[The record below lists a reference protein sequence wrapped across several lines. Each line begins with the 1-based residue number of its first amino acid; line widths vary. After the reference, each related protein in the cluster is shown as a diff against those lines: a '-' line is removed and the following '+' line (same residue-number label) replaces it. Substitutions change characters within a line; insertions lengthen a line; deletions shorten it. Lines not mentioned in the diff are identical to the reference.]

1 MGDGLIFSKGKSM
14 MESNEIHQEVENFR
28 NFVAVYVSRKEEE
41 FLTSLSAY
49 AKHNG
54 RITTGQRGWYD
65 SLKEKYSPEKIA
77 DKVRWDQHFGDEHRE
92 TALRIARY
100 YEANP
105 PYFNDIVTRI
115 LRDEAG
121 FKLGLLEWKRF
132 CENKYAQ
139 KILAEYE
146 TDEKFQKGQCIQV
159 RATNK
164 VDVANASLDSLPR
177 RSARNKVA
185 NKVGFVLSV
194 NSKPITRAAKGS
206 RIYQVLLAGESSPI
220 FAHES
225 DLKKPRGMKK

>member
-1 MGDGLIFSKGKSM
+1 
-14 MESNEIHQEVENFR
+14 MEPSEIYQEIEGFLNTVGM
-28 NFVAVYVSRKEEE
+28 YVTPKEQE

-49 AKHNG
+49 AKHKG
-54 RITTGQRGWYD
+54 RITTGQKGWYD
-65 SLKEKYSPEKIA
+65 SLRGKYSPEKIA
-77 DKVRWDQHFGDEHRE
+77 EKVIWDEQFGSEHRA
-92 TALRIARY
+92 TAVRIARY

-115 LRDEAG
+115 TRDELE
-121 FKLGLLEWKRF
+121 FKLNLNEWKRF

-146 TDEKFQKGQCIQV
+146 TGEKFQKGQCVQI

-164 VDVANASLDSLPR
+164 IDVANASLDASPR
-177 RSARNKVA
+177 RTARTKNA
-185 NKVGFVLSV
+185 NKVGFVIGV

-220 FAHES
+220 YAHES
-225 DLKKPRGMKK
+225 DLKKPRGIKK